1 MKNELQA
8 VISGKI
14 KIRHGEAILAALSYL
29 ARSSRSSSMA
39 KKVQHY
45 KIEETKRLRAYINSN
60 KLWIY
65 NLDLTKFVSEGAE
78 QKVYLVDGNYVLKL
92 NDTIFYNSWLDYLHN
107 LLLHN
112 YLFEDTAYSLEGFY
126 ENETIVFAVVKQP
139 FVLATSKTDLNSV
152 KDFMMQNG
160 FQNNRN
166 NDYINPQM
174 GVIIEDLHD
183 ENVLTQDGLL
193 QFIDTVIYLTSDFYE
208 LT

>member
-1 MKNELQA
+1 
-8 VISGKI
+8 
-14 KIRHGEAILAALSYL
+14 
-29 ARSSRSSSMA
+29 
-39 KKVQHY
+39 
-45 KIEETKRLRAYINSN
+45 
-60 KLWIY
+60 
-65 NLDLTKFVSEGAE
+65 
-78 QKVYLVDGNYVLKL
+78 
-92 NDTIFYNSWLDYLHN
+92 
-107 LLLHN
+107 LLHN
-112 YLFEDTAYSLEGFY
+112 YFFEDTAYSLEGFY

-208 LT
+208 LK

>member
-1 MKNELQA
+1 
-8 VISGKI
+8 
-14 KIRHGEAILAALSYL
+14 
-29 ARSSRSSSMA
+29 MA
-39 KKVQHY
+39 KEVKHY

-60 KLWIY
+60 KLWID

-112 YLFEDTAYSLEGFY
+112 YFFEDTAYSLEGFY

-208 LT
+208 LK

>member
-39 KKVQHY
+39 KEVKHY
-45 KIEETKRLRAYINSN
+45 KIQETKRLRAYINSN
-60 KLWIY
+60 KLWID
-65 NLDLTKFVSEGAE
+65 NLDLSKFISEGAE

-112 YLFEDTAYSLEGFY
+112 YFFEDTAYSLEGFY

-208 LT
+208 LK